1 MSLDIVDDRGEWIQ
15 EWKQKVNTESDFPE
29 TGSGWGLDFNGD
41 YIFEVKPDE
50 KLEQANEQSDSDI
63 SDGFAFFAEVEDGEV
78 GEVYPVDVDEI
89 KNEDYGFNYHG
100 SYTAWK
106 GLINQEI
113 GPIDGLMGGDF
124 AVDGDMQRILQY
136 SDGAA
141 SLANAAGLVNT
152 EFPDEKA
159 TEA

>member
-1 MSLDIVDDRGEWIQ
+1 MSLDIVDDRDQWIQ
-15 EWKQKVNTESDFPE
+15 EWKQQVNNESDFPE
-29 TGSGWGLDFNGD
+29 TGAGWGEDFNGD
-41 YIFEVKPDE
+41 YIFEVEPDE
-50 KLEQANEQSDSDI
+50 TLERANEHSESDI

-89 KNEDYGFNYHG
+89 EDEDYGFNYHG
-100 SYTAWK
+100 PYTAWK
-106 GLINQEI
+106 GLVKGEI

-124 AVDGDMQRILQY
+124 AVDGDMQKILQY

-141 SLANAAGLVNT
+141 SLANGAAMVDT

-159 TEA
+159 AET